1 MCVPFPLTWNLSLQT
16 YDHIHYITL
25 HSNTLQY
32 MTIQCITSHN
42 KTLYRLQTK
51 QNITLHLDLHLHLH
65 LHYINVLL
73 TLHYIRTYIPT
84 A

>member
-1 MCVPFPLTWNLSLQT
+1 MSGQKLSHT
-16 YDHIHYITL
+16 ITFITL

-32 MTIQCITSHN
+32 ITIQCITSYN
-42 KTLYRLQTK
+42 ITLFRLQTK
-51 QNITLHLDLHLHLH
+51 QNITLHLDLHLRLH
-65 LHYINVLL
+65 LHYINVLV